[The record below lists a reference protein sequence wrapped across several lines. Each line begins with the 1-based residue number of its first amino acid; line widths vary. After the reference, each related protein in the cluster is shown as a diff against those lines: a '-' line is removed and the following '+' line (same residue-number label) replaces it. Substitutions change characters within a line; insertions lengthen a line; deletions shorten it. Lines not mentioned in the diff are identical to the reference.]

1 MMMIERKVG
10 ETVGVVG
17 EAPDLVWVVVT
28 SKPGQEIRAKRE
40 LENQG
45 FEVYLP
51 MRLFENKAKELR
63 AAPFFP
69 RYLFARVPCEVKLWR
84 SIFSTYG
91 VSGVLGCTPARAVG
105 ISPQVVAKIKARE
118 EAGFIKLGLP
128 EQAPTL
134 ERGQRVTEPEWGLD
148 GIFIERVDAKRA
160 AILVSFM
167 GRDSRFVVDLRTL
180 KATEQ
185 VKAPPAP
192 DPSRGRVR

>member
-1 MMMIERKVG
+1 MMIERKVQ
-10 ETVGVVG
+10 ETVGEVVN
-17 EAPDLVWVVVT
+17 EPMIWVVVT

-40 LENQG
+40 LSNQG

-69 RYLFARVPCEVKLWR
+69 RYMFCRVPADVALWR

-91 VSGVLGCTPARAVG
+91 VSGVLGCNLTRAVG
-105 ISPQVVAKIKARE
+105 VRDEVVEMLKARE
-118 EAGFIKLGLP
+118 EAGFIKLGLV
-128 EQAPTL
+128 EAL
-134 ERGQRVTEPEWGLD
+134 AFERGQRVTEAEFGLE
-148 GIFIERVDAKRA
+148 GVFIERVDAKRA

-180 KATEQ
+180 KAT
-185 VKAPPAP
+185 
-192 DPSRGRVR
+192 GRQ

>member
-1 MMMIERKVG
+1 MKIERKAV
-10 ETVGVVG
+10 ETVGVLS
-17 EAPDLVWVVVT
+17 EAPVLVWVVVT

-45 FEVYLP
+45 YEVYLP

-69 RYLFARVPCEVKLWR
+69 RYLFARVPVRVELWR
-84 SIFSTYG
+84 SIFSTFG
-91 VSGVLGCTPARAVG
+91 VSGVLGCSPARAVG
-105 ISPQVVAKIKARE
+105 VSDQVVDGIRARE
-118 EAGFIKLGLP
+118 EAGFIKLGLT
-128 EQAPTL
+128 EQAAPL
-134 ERGQRVTEPEWGLD
+134 ERGQRVSEPEWGLE
-148 GIFIERVDAKRA
+148 GTFIERVDAKRA

-180 KATEQ
+180 KAADTAET
-185 VKAPPAP
+185 PSAP